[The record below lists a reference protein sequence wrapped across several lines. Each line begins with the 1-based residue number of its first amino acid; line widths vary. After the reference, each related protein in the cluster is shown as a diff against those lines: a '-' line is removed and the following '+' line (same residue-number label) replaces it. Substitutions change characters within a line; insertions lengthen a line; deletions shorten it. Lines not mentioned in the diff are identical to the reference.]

1 MRNPFKKSN
10 NKTPEGEPLER
21 IGDLV
26 PSSKK
31 LVIIAAMVT
40 FIIIIIVMSESVVIV
55 RNTICR
61 AGHTIRSTYTQ
72 ISG

>member
-10 NKTPEGEPLER
+10 NKTSEGEPLER

-31 LVIIAAMVT
+31 LVIIAGYGGV
-40 FIIIIIVMSESVVIV
+40 
-55 RNTICR
+55 
-61 AGHTIRSTYTQ
+61 Y
-72 ISG
+72 

>member
-1 MRNPFKKSN
+1 MDSMSQKVCILHLYHAVNQAMRNPFKKSN

-31 LVIIAAMVT
+31 LVIIAAMV
-40 FIIIIIVMSESVVIV
+40 ESLEK
-55 RNTICR
+55 
-61 AGHTIRSTYTQ
+61 G
-72 ISG
+72 